1 MGLPHP
7 RKRFPAIHG
16 SHDRGDAA
24 RDRSRSSEAGTTAR
38 HLRCARSALGWA
50 IAAGART
57 TSHGSAVLTT
67 TPCYKN
73 ANNFVLQTTMT
84 RMVRSFR
91 MQNASD
97 LLFQIDRS
105 ALPSHIA
112 IIMDGNG

>member
-7 RKRFPAIHG
+7 RKRFPAIYG

-24 RDRSRSSEAGTTAR
+24 GDRSRPFEAGTTAR
-38 HLRCARSALGWA
+38 HLCCARSAPGGA
-50 IAAGART
+50 IAAGARP
-57 TSHGSAVLTT
+57 TSYGSPVLTT

-84 RMVRSFR
+84 CMVRSFR

-105 ALPSHIA
+105 ALP
-112 IIMDGNG
+112 